1 MKWITAQ
8 TFHIMDELTQK
19 SLSSMPGPIMG
30 TTGLRIARP
39 YYGHH
44 RTSYKGLVSRAM
56 SIPHQHQ
63 IIMQCNIIR
72 DSNATNL

>member
-1 MKWITAQ
+1 MECIIAQ
-8 TFHIMDELTQK
+8 TFHIMDGPTQE

-44 RTSYKGLVSRAM
+44 RTSYSELLPGPIMGTTGLRIARPYYGHHRTSY
-56 SIPHQHQ
+56 IEG
-63 IIMQCNIIR
+63 
-72 DSNATNL
+72 